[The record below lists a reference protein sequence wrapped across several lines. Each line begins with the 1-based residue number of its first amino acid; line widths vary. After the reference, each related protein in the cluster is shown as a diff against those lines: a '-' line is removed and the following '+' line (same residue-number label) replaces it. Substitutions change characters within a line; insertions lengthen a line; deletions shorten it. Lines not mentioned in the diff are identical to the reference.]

1 MSTEEKQPKENSP
14 QMKVKFSIGAKL
26 ILIIGIIVLVSL
38 GSITL
43 LVSWLVREDLKIS
56 AEDNNF
62 EVNRRSATEAKNTL
76 SGLYSNSLI
85 LIRAVS
91 VMEKGPAV
99 QQTLEL
105 FFEYN
110 QNAAF
115 LLYAVQGKPD
125 ELFINKRFFIARDID
140 QSLADKFADNYRSVL
155 RRVVSGETLLLN
167 VTPWFKSPMLAY
179 FVPSQN
185 GALAVLFTPEDLNN
199 SFGFGVNQSVLI
211 NDSGDIL
218 VHSDSELVKIAANIA
233 DRDFTKLVLGH
244 RQRSAQVLYT
254 DEDGKRFFGAFSKL
268 DIAGAVVITSIEYD
282 KVFEGINAT
291 TRRNIYLTFTVLS
304 ISILLIWFFSKSIS
318 VPLRGL
324 AGTAHA
330 IQEGRFKH
338 DFRKAGNDEIGV
350 LTRSFERM
358 SAALNVFGKFTNRD
372 IAVRAMRGELKPG
385 GMPKHATILFTDM
398 RSFTEK
404 SEKCTIAFGSEAS
417 DKIVHWLNDYFSRMV
432 ECVEKTGG
440 VVDKFIGDG
449 LMAHWGTAFTA
460 GSPQKDAVNCVM
472 ATLMMRKA
480 LFEMNKT
487 RSPNDPANPIIQIGC
502 GVNTGIVT
510 AGQIG
515 SDLKIEYTVIGDP
528 VNLASRTESQT
539 KPLAVDILIT
549 EDTWNLVKNYFITHE
564 MPAVTVKGKEK
575 PVKLYTVINYAGAS
589 KGPQTLA
596 DVRKLFAAPAPA
608 SAPSSN
614 PAYTQSSTRVS
625 ARTDIDTEGAFI
637 STGKKG

>member
-1 MSTEEKQPKENSP
+1 
-14 QMKVKFSIGAKL
+14 MKVKFPIGAKL

-38 GSITL
+38 GSITI

-62 EVNRRSATEAKNTL
+62 EVNRRSATEAGNTL

-85 LIRAVS
+85 LIRALS
-91 VMEKGPAV
+91 AMEKGQAAR
-99 QQTLEL
+99 QTEEL

-110 QNAAF
+110 QHAAF

-125 ELFINKRFFIARDID
+125 ELYINKRFFLARDID
-140 QSLADKFADNYRSVL
+140 QTLADKFPDNYRSVL
-155 RRVVSGETLLLN
+155 RRVVSGETLLIN

-185 GALAVLFTPEDLNN
+185 GALAILFSPENLNN
-199 SFGFGVNQSVLI
+199 TFGFGANQSVLI

-218 VHSDSELVKIAANIA
+218 VHADSELVKNAVNIA
-233 DRDFTKLVLGH
+233 EKDFTKFVLGH
-244 RQRSAQVLYT
+244 RQKSTQVLYT
-254 DEDGKRFFGAFSKL
+254 DEDGKRFFGAFTKL
-268 DIAGAVVITSIEYD
+268 DIAGAAVITSIEYD

-318 VPLRGL
+318 VPLRVL
-324 AGTAHA
+324 AGTAQS
-330 IQEGRFKH
+330 IQEGNFEH
-338 DFRKAGNDEIGV
+338 NFRKAGNDEIGV
-350 LTRSFERM
+350 LTNSFERM

-372 IAVRAMRGELKPG
+372 IAVRSMRGELKPG

-398 RSFTEK
+398 RGFTEK
-404 SEKCTIAFGSEAS
+404 SEKCTKAYGKEAS

-449 LMAHWGTAFTA
+449 LMAHWGTVSTA

-472 ATLMMRKA
+472 AALMMRKA

-487 RSPNDPANPIIQIGC
+487 RSPDDPANPLIYIGC
-502 GVNTGIVT
+502 GINTGIVT

-528 VNLASRTESQT
+528 VNLASRTESHC
-539 KPLAVDILIT
+539 KPMAVDILIT
-549 EDTWNLVKNYFITHE
+549 EDTWHLVKNNFIAQE

-575 PVKLYTVINYAGAS
+575 PVKVYAIINYAGAAR
-589 KGPQTLA
+589 GPQTIA
-596 DVRKLFAAPAPA
+596 DVRRLFAASTAA
-608 SAPSSN
+608 SA
-614 PAYTQSSTRVS
+614 AAASTRASVPVS
-625 ARTDIDTEGAFI
+625 PGINLDAEGSFI